1 MSIPSSCKVLVI
13 GGGVVGLTA
22 TAFLAK
28 HGVDTVLVE
37 RRASPSER
45 LRAKFFYP
53 RTIELYR
60 SLGIE
65 KKITTPPG
73 TLSEAA
79 IVHSLT
85 GDEIRRWT
93 LPAIGGS
100 AASPC
105 VASSIKQYDLECVVR
120 DTAERLGA
128 RIHFSHALTAL
139 DQHEDGATAT
149 IKAAD
154 GTETLLHADFVI
166 ACDGGRSMV
175 RDLVGIGTIGL
186 GDLVHSMSITIRCD
200 IREALRER
208 PLSFAWVRQPDIAGF
223 MSWSTDLNSVTLS
236 IEYDPTNPDDRARFT
251 PENCHALAAGC
262 LGLPPQQIEVIDIHS
277 WCLSSWYAES
287 FRKGRVFLAGDAIHS
302 TPPLGGFGANT
313 GIHDAHNLALKL
325 VSVIQHNAPES
336 LLDLYETERAPVV
349 QMAVAQATARLAQRS
364 NVQLPLEALQPVLDE
379 EMISMGYRY
388 PILPHVGLIPNPI
401 VVHLQDLHAEPG
413 TRAPHIWLHRNG
425 ARLSSLDLFGDT
437 LVLLAGN
444 KANSWC
450 RAAETSCRLHGLPV
464 QCLMIGRDL
473 QDPMGDFPAVYG
485 ISETGAVLVRT
496 DGFVI
501 WKAVRTEAY
510 CHGDLLEILVSARET
525 AERAETMPTVMG
537 S

>member
-13 GGGVVGLTA
+13 GGGIVGLTA
-22 TAFLAK
+22 SAFLAK

-37 RRASPSER
+37 RRTSPSKR

-65 KKITTPPG
+65 QKITTPPG

-93 LPAIGGS
+93 LPAVGES

-105 VASSIKQYDLECVVR
+105 VASSIKQQDLECVVR

-128 RIHFSHALTAL
+128 RIHFAHALTAL
-139 DQHEDGATAT
+139 EQHEDGATAT
-149 IKAAD
+149 IKAAN

-166 ACDGGRSMV
+166 ACDGSKSIV
-175 RDLVGIGTIGL
+175 RDLLGIGTVGL

-200 IREALRER
+200 IREALRGR
-208 PLSFAWVRQPDIAGF
+208 PLSFAWVQQPDISGF
-223 MSWSTDLNSVTLS
+223 MSWSTDLTSVVLS
-236 IEYDPTNPDDRARFT
+236 IEYDLTNPADIARFT
-251 PENCHALAAGC
+251 PENCHALAARC
-262 LGLPPQQIEVIDIHS
+262 LGLPSQQIEVVDIHS

-287 FRKGRVFLAGDAIHS
+287 FRKGRIFLAGDAIHS

-325 VSVIQHNAPES
+325 VSVIQHNAPQS
-336 LLDLYETERAPVV
+336 LLDLYEAERAPVV
-349 QMAVAQATARLAQRS
+349 QMVVAQATARLAQRS

-379 EMISMGYRY
+379 DMISMGYRY
-388 PILPHVGLIPNPI
+388 PILAHVETIPNPI
-401 VVHLQDLHAEPG
+401 VVHPRDLHAEPG
-413 TRAPHIWLHRNG
+413 TRAPHIWLHQAG
-425 ARLSSLDLFGDT
+425 VRLSSLDLFGES

-444 KANSWC
+444 NAESWC

-464 QCLMIGRDL
+464 QCLAVGRDL
-473 QDPMGDFPAVYG
+473 QDPESAFPAAYG
-485 ISETGAVLVRT
+485 ISDTGAVLVRA

-501 WKAVRTEAY
+501 WKAVRTGIFRHE
-510 CHGDLLEILVSARET
+510 DLLKILRSAHE
-525 AERAETMPTVMG
+525 AC
-537 S
+537 

>member
-13 GGGVVGLTA
+13 GGGIVGLTA
-22 TAFLAK
+22 AAFLEK

-37 RRASPSER
+37 RRTSPSKR

-65 KKITTPPG
+65 QKITTPPG

-79 IVHSLT
+79 IVHSLA
-85 GDEIRRWT
+85 GEEIQRWT
-93 LPAIGGS
+93 LPAVGES

-105 VASSIKQYDLECVVR
+105 VASSIKQQDLECVVR
-120 DTAERLGA
+120 DTAELFGA
-128 RIHFSHALTAL
+128 RIHFAHALTAL
-139 DQHEDGATAT
+139 DQHANGATAT

-154 GTETLLHADFVI
+154 GTKNLLHADFVI
-166 ACDGGRSMV
+166 GCDGSKSMV
-175 RDLVGIGTIGL
+175 RDILGIGTIGL

-200 IREALRER
+200 IREALRGR

-223 MSWSTDLNSVTLS
+223 MSWSTDLTSVVLS

-251 PENCHALAAGC
+251 PENCYSLAARC
-262 LGLPPQQIEVIDIHS
+262 LGLPSQQIEVIDIHS
-277 WCLSSWYAES
+277 WCLSSWYAEN

-325 VSVIQHNAPES
+325 VSVIQQNAPES
-336 LLDLYETERAPVV
+336 LLDFYEAERAPVV
-349 QMAVAQATARLAQRS
+349 QMVVAQATARLAHRS
-364 NVQLPLEALQPVLDE
+364 NAQLPLEALQPVLDE

-388 PILPHVGLIPNPI
+388 PILPHIGIIPNPL
-401 VVHLQDLHAEPG
+401 VVHPRNLHAEPG
-413 TRAPHIWLHRNG
+413 TRAPHIWLHQAG
-425 ARLSSLDLFGDT
+425 VSLSSLDLFGES
-437 LVLLAGN
+437 LVLLAGS
-444 KANSWC
+444 KAQSWC
-450 RAAETSCRLHGLPV
+450 RAAETACRLHELPV
-464 QCLMIGRDL
+464 QCLVIGRDL
-473 QDPMGDFPAVYG
+473 QGPRGDFPTAYG

-501 WKAVRTEAY
+501 WKAVRTGVFREE
-510 CHGDLLEILVSARET
+510 DLLKILISARET
-525 AERAETMPTVMG
+525 ARPAKTVSAIIG